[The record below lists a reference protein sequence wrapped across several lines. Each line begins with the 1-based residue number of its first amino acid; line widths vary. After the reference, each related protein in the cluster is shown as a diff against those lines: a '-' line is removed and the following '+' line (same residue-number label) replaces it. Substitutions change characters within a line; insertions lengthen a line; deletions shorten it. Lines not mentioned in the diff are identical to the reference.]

1 MFGVSCA
8 PEIFQKTM
16 ETILAGLD
24 GIIIY
29 LDDIVVFGST
39 KAEHDKRLREL
50 LKRLDQYGVLL
61 NNRKC
66 QYGVNEIEFL
76 GHVLNPEGVKPTE
89 NRVKAIK
96 CFREPETVSEL
107 RSFLGLVTYV
117 GRFVPNLAGKTEP
130 LRKLL
135 RAGSTF
141 RWKQEQSAAFQEIK
155 EAVCSIGY
163 LGFFNRGHR
172 TKLVTDASPEGLGAV
187 LLQAND
193 KGETRIIA
201 FASKA
206 LTDLE
211 RKYFQTEREA
221 LAIVWAVEKFSLY
234 LLGTRFQLITDCK
247 ALKYLFSPRSRP
259 CPRLERWILRLQA
272 YDYEISYEPGSSN
285 LADSLSRLSV
295 CSPKAFD
302 AQTDSYVRQLVDHS
316 IPDAVVLDDVIEATK
331 DDAVL
336 QELMNALE
344 TDTWPESVR
353 GYKQFKTE
361 LHTAAGIVM
370 RGDRLVI
377 PEPLRAQI
385 IACAHDGHPGMT
397 VMKRRLRQKVW
408 WLKMD
413 QQVEKFV
420 KSCNLCTMVSSTGP
434 PEPMQR
440 TRMPT
445 KAWSEIAID
454 FLGPL
459 PNGCNLLVLIDYFS
473 RFVEVIIMKQTTA
486 ELTVKALFE
495 TFSRFGVP
503 DVLRSDHGP
512 QFVSDSMKRFCKEFG
527 ILQQRTTPY
536 WPQANGEVERMNNTI
551 LKRLRISQETQGA
564 DWRWDLRNFLL
575 MYNSTPHTTTGVAP
589 SMLMFGR
596 ILRDKLPSATGGARQ
611 MTEGIRDRDWS
622 MKLQAAESTD
632 RRRKARESTLK
643 VGDIVIAKR
652 TTKEHKLSSNF
663 GSELFEVISLSG
675 SEVEI
680 RSKLSGKTYYRNVSH
695 IKPVVLKTTENVE
708 VQEDNDDNC
717 PADVNR
723 QDMGNQMDNTK
734 TRDRRE
740 PRPPRY
746 LNDYVMMINFDSK

>member
-1 MFGVSCA
+1 MA
-8 PEIFQKTM
+8 I
-16 ETILAGLD
+16 
-24 GIIIY
+24 
-29 LDDIVVFGST
+29 
-39 KAEHDKRLREL
+39 
-50 LKRLDQYGVLL
+50 
-61 NNRKC
+61 NR
-66 QYGVNEIEFL
+66 
-76 GHVLNPEGVKPTE
+76 
-89 NRVKAIK
+89 
-96 CFREPETVSEL
+96 FREPKTVSEL

-117 GRFVPNLAGKTEP
+117 GRFVPNLAEKTEP

-135 RAGSTF
+135 RAASVF
-141 RWKQEQSAAFQEIK
+141 RWKPEHSVAFQQIK
-155 EAVCSIGY
+155 QAVCNIGY
-163 LGFFNRGHR
+163 LGFFNRVNR

-187 LLQAND
+187 LLQENEE
-193 KGETRIIA
+193 GETRIIA

-234 LLGTRFQLITDCK
+234 LLGTKFKLITDCK

-259 CPRLERWILRLQA
+259 CPRIERWVLRLQA

-302 AQTDSYVRQLVDHS
+302 METDAYIRQLIDHS
-316 IPDAVVLDDVIEATK
+316 VPEAVVLNDVIEATK
-331 DDAVL
+331 NDKNL
-336 QELMNALE
+336 QELMQALE
-344 TDTWPESVR
+344 TDIWSESIR

-377 PEPLRAQI
+377 LELLRTQI

-408 WLKMD
+408 WLRMD
-413 QQVEKFV
+413 HQVETYV
-420 KSCNLCTMVSSTGP
+420 KSCNLCTMVSSVGA

-445 KAWSEIAID
+445 KAWSEVAID

-459 PNGCNLLVLIDYFS
+459 PNGYSLLVLIDYFS
-473 RFVEVIIMKQTTA
+473 RFVEVIAMKSTTA

-495 TFSRFGVP
+495 TFSRFGIP
-503 DVLRSDHGP
+503 NILRSDHGP
-512 QFVSDSMKRFCKEFG
+512 QFISETMRKFCKEFG
-527 ILQQRTTPY
+527 IEQQKTTPY

-564 DWRWDLRNFLL
+564 DWKWDLRNFLL

-589 SMLMFGR
+589 SLLMFGR
-596 ILRDKLPSATGGARQ
+596 ILRDKLPSVTGETGQ
-611 MTEGIRDRDWS
+611 MTEEIRDRDWS
-622 MKLQAAESTD
+622 TKLQSAELTNQ
-632 RRRKARESTLK
+632 RRCARKSTLM
-643 VGDIVIAKR
+643 VGDVVIAKR
-652 TTKEHKLSSNF
+652 TTKDHKLSSNF
-663 GSELFEVISLSG
+663 GSEIFDVIRRSG
-675 SEVEI
+675 STAEI
-680 RSKLSGKTYYRNVSH
+680 RSRSSGKTYNRNVSH
-695 IKPVVLKTTENVE
+695 LKQIVLKTNDNVSANQ
-708 VQEDNDDNC
+708 QEEDTDVSVDVVPQESDDQIINEKS
-717 PADVNR
+717 R
-723 QDMGNQMDNTK
+723 E
-734 TRDRRE
+734 RRE

-746 LNDYVMMINFDSK
+746 FKDYVMKVDYSSK